1 MNRFNLIAGAFSD
14 KGKFKDT
21 NEDNIL
27 VKIGEDKSGDFGMF
41 VVCDGLGGLEFGEI
55 ASNIAVMKLKKWW
68 EEELAKI
75 IKTKIQNEIPIILS
89 SVLKK
94 INETIIE
101 YGIQRNKKLG
111 TTMSL
116 IFIYGGKYY
125 ILHVGD
131 SRIYSVKNGIERLT
145 EDHSYVAYKVK
156 NKMMTQEQARV
167 SPDRHILMQCIG
179 VKREIDI
186 FKKTGILNE
195 NEIFIICSDGFYNKL
210 KDEDIKSNILNYDF
224 DDETLQK
231 AAKKLVQIVRSR
243 GETDNISV
251 ILVGAKKNKIL

>member
-1 MNRFNLIAGAFSD
+1 MHKFNLIAGAFSD
-14 KGKFKDT
+14 KGNFKDT

-41 VVCDGLGGLEFGEI
+41 VVCDGLGGLDFGEI
-55 ASNIAVMKLKKWW
+55 ASNTAVVKLKKWW
-68 EEELAKI
+68 EEELAQI
-75 IKTKIQNEIPIILS
+75 IKTKIQDEIPTMLS

-101 YGIQRNKKLG
+101 YGIQKNKKLG
-111 TTMSL
+111 TTVSL
-116 IFIYGGKYY
+116 IFIYGVRYY

-131 SRIYSVKNGIERLT
+131 SRIYSVKNKIEMLT

-156 NKMMTQEQARV
+156 NNMMTQEEAKI
-167 SPDRHILMQCIG
+167 SPDRHVLMQCVG
-179 VKREIDI
+179 VKKEIDI
-186 FKKTGILNE
+186 FKQSGILSDK
-195 NEIFIICSDGFYNKL
+195 EIFVVCSDGFYNKL
-210 KDEDIKSNILNYDF
+210 KEEDIKSNIINDDF

-231 AAKKLVQIVRSR
+231 SAKKLVQLVRSR

-251 ILVGAKKNKIL
+251 ILVGVKKNKIL